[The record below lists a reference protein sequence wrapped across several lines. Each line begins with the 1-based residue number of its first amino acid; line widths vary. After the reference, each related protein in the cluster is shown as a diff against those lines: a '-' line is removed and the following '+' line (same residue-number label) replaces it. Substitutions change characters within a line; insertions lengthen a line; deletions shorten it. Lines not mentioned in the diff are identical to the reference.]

1 MAAGKVIIALGSPRE
16 KGNSTTLAHRVAD
29 GAREAGADVE
39 LFYLHGMDIK
49 FCDGCDTCR
58 KENSK
63 GCHIQD
69 DMQALY
75 PKLRQADAWVIASPI
90 YFFTVSAQT
99 KLFMDRWEAF
109 TGPILS
115 SQDNIYKDKRIGII
129 LTYGAS
135 DPFNSG
141 AINAI
146 RTFQD
151 AFAYIGP
158 PIVDIVYGSASEAG
172 EIGNNQELMDKAYSL
187 GKKLGAI
194 T

>member
-75 PKLRQADAWVIASPI
+75 PKLLQADAWVIASPI
-90 YFFTVSAQT
+90 YYFTVSAQT
-99 KLFMDRWEAF
+99 KVFMDRCYA
-109 TGPILS
+109 LNMKR
-115 SQDNIYKDKRIGII
+115 DNIYKDKRIGII
-129 LTYGAS
+129 LTYGGS

-158 PIVDIVYGSASEAG
+158 RPSIVSIIYGSASEVG
-172 EIGNNQELMDKAYSL
+172 EIRNNQELMDKAYLL
-187 GKKLGAI
+187 GKKLGAG